1 MIRVCITGG
10 SGTLGYYLQRLLA
23 RQHDL
28 DVVSL
33 LRRDSSPVPD
43 YPNITTVRIDFDDQ
57 PALQQRV
64 RDFQPHVIIHAAA
77 SGMKESE
84 RARWLH
90 MTAFNVQSTLGL
102 LAAASALSGCHYIY
116 ISTGLAYRPQPKPL
130 VETDALDS
138 THPYGACKAAI
149 DLLVRSGAESLGVP
163 LTVFRPF
170 SFTGLNDHTTRLFPT
185 ILHAAASGTPA
196 ALTDGAQVR
205 DFFAAEDVAEAI
217 LLALRHRSGEGPPA
231 EDGVRVY
238 NLGSGTRLSLRQL
251 IEKVMCDL
259 DLHVELRFTDDPAGH
274 ATPVMRTANTRAA
287 LDDLGWKART
297 NLSYAVWELARST
310 HPDLPIRQPRQWL

>member
-23 RQHDL
+23 RQNDL
-28 DVVSL
+28 EVVSL

-57 PALQQRV
+57 PLLQQRM
-64 RDFQPHVIIHAAA
+64 RDFQPHAIIHAAA

-90 MTAFNVQSTLGL
+90 MTAFNLQSTLGL
-102 LAAASALSGCHYIY
+102 LAVAAELPSCHYIY
-116 ISTGLAYRPQPKPL
+116 ISTGLAYLPQPRPL
-130 VETDALDS
+130 VETDALGS

-170 SFTGLNDHTTRLFPT
+170 SFTGINDHASRLFPT
-185 ILHAAASGTPA
+185 ILSAAASGTPA
-196 ALTDGAQVR
+196 ALTDGTQVR
-205 DFFAAEDVAEAI
+205 DFSSAEDVAEAI
-217 LLALRHRSGEGPPA
+217 LLALRHRSGERPPA
-231 EDGVRVY
+231 GEGVRVY
-238 NLGSGTRLSLRQL
+238 NLGSGTCLPLRQL
-251 IEKVMCDL
+251 IEKVVHDL
-259 DLHVELRFTDDPAGH
+259 DLRVELRFTDDPAGH
-274 ATPVMRTANTRAA
+274 TTPVMRTASTQAA
-287 LDDLGWKART
+287 LNDLGWKART

-310 HPDLPIRQPRQWL
+310 HPTLPIRQPGQWL